1 MRSFLLLGLLLL
13 AACGGGGSARDTP
26 LGPRGTA
33 LPPPDP
39 ITGAVQ
45 EPATPAPRR

>member
-1 MRSFLLLGLLLL
+1 MRCFLFLGLLLL
-13 AACGGGGSARDTP
+13 VACEDGARSTP
-26 LGPRGTA
+26 FGPRGTA

-39 ITGAVQ
+39 VTGAVR